1 MIKQRARAG
10 FVLIAALAVSACSR
24 SPITADR
31 IERALESTFG
41 NLVAVQVSWLEIPAM
56 MPSEFDVTASCRRL
70 GVSSNAGAGEWTC
83 RLRWLGP
90 DRQTLRDTFD
100 LVVTTDGCYTATA
113 EGEQLGAPT
122 LTTRK
127 GRAVRNL
134 LHTFEG
140 CFDTT

>member
-1 MIKQRARAG
+1 MNRR
-10 FVLIAALAVSACSR
+10 VRVCLLLIAAVTTSSCGA
-24 SPITADR
+24 SPITAER
-31 IERALESTFG
+31 VERALESTFG

-56 MPSEFDVTASCRRL
+56 TPSEFDVTASCRRL
-70 GVSSNAGAGEWTC
+70 GVSNNAGAGEWTC

-113 EGEQLGAPT
+113 EGEQLGGPT

-127 GRAVRNL
+127 GRTVRNL

>member
-1 MIKQRARAG
+1 MNRR
-10 FVLIAALAVSACSR
+10 VRVCLLLIAAVTMSSCGT
-24 SPITADR
+24 SPITAER
-31 IERALESTFG
+31 IEHALESTFG

-100 LVVTTDGCYTATA
+100 LVVTTDGCYTASA

-134 LHTFEG
+134 LHMFEG